1 MLSDRIS
8 FGHPSQCLKSM
19 LEASKQRVLSGIMD
33 EFDGQTAG
41 VTEREDEDPQRPD
54 GPVGI
59 F

>member
-1 MLSDRIS
+1 
-8 FGHPSQCLKSM
+8 M